1 MILLRWVESR
11 LHFDPVMEVGV
22 KFGTGF
28 PVAVTYPLLPRLFR
42 PDFGTVDKWLWVG
55 QTLDGK
61 RALAV
66 RETIPDS
73 GALCRVTESTNIHS
87 WSSDLDHNGQCSLTC
102 DLSVQSYI

>member
-1 MILLRWVESR
+1 MP
-11 LHFDPVMEVGV
+11 FPGV
-22 KFGTGF
+22 
-28 PVAVTYPLLPRLFR
+28 AIYPLLPPLFR

-73 GALCRVTESTNIHS
+73 GALCRVTESTNTHS
-87 WSSDLDHNGQCSLTC
+87 WSSDLDHNGQCSLPC